1 MDNTTD
7 NVTLAVDTA
16 TGLVEAWGLVF
27 GLQPELVGALA
38 MTVAVGVAAWLKLQK
53 HRGRR

>member
-53 HRGRR
+53 QRGRR